1 MASRADRR
9 DAVRPIDV
17 AEEIAAAVRVLSRHR
32 LGGIIV
38 WDPIAAVEGGVVLD
52 ARVSR
57 ELLLSIAL
65 PDHIN
70 ELHRGAVVIRGH
82 RVERAGVPIT
92 WPNVVTRAADLAFAI
107 AIAVDEDTGEIRM
120 ANRSGHVEVV
130 EVGELAEVLRGCVL
144 GTNRSG

>member
-1 MASRADRR
+1 M
-9 DAVRPIDV
+9 RPVDV
-17 AEEIAAAVRVLSRHR
+17 AAEIAAAVRVLSRHR
-32 LGGIIV
+32 LGAVIV
-38 WDPIAAVEGGVVLD
+38 WSPSTVVEGGVLLD
-52 ARVSR
+52 ARPSR
-57 ELLLSIAL
+57 ELLISLAL
-65 PDHIN
+65 PEHIN
-70 ELHRGAVVIRGH
+70 ELHRGAIVIRGD

-92 WPNVVTRAADLAFAI
+92 WPNVVTRAADLAFSI